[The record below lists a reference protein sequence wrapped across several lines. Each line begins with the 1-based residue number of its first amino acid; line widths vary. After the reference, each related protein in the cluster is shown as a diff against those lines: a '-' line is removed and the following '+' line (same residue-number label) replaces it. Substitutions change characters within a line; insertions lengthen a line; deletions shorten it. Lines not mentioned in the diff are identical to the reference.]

1 MKAIADKLEELDHYF
16 ENKKES
22 EKWVMIL
29 ITAGVFGYLLYTY
42 LFPYAKNKYETSKV
56 EKEQIIKRISE
67 EKSYLSSITVNGDRN
82 YYVKKFN
89 SDIRHRKKWIKDYE
103 KKIALLDSNFQ
114 KLSEILFNKKNWSIF
129 LESLSDRA
137 NKNEVELLSIS
148 SKYIDQNKS
157 FGHVLEMGISCEG
170 RYGNILKFIND
181 IEQSK
186 LVTDVYHTDIGID
199 KDRNIVRADI
209 KISVWGV
216 NH

>member
-22 EKWVMIL
+22 EKWLMIL
-29 ITAGVFGYLLYTY
+29 LTAGVFGYLLYTY
-42 LFPYAKNKYETSKV
+42 LFPYAKNKYETSMV
-56 EKEQIIKRISE
+56 EKEQITKRITE
-67 EKSYLSSITVNGDRN
+67 EKKYLQGITVNGDRN
-82 YYVKKFN
+82 YYVKKY
-89 SDIRHRKKWIKDYE
+89 SIDIKNRKKWIKDYE

-129 LESLSDRA
+129 LDSLSDRA
-137 NKNEVELLSIS
+137 NKNEVELISIS
-148 SKYIDQNKS
+148 SKYIDQNRS

-199 KDRNIVRADI
+199 KERNIVRADI
-209 KISVWGV
+209 NISVWGV